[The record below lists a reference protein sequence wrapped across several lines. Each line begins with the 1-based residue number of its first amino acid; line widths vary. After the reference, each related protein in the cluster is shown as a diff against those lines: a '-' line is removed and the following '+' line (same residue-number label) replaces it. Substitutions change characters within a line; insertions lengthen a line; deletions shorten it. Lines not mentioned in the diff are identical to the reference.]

1 MTFVYS
7 RTKAGLYK
15 YFMESGVIPMFQKTG
30 KHANHAMKGGDTMKK
45 LSALLL
51 SIAMLM
57 VCVVSVSAAPV
68 ESSASPAG
76 FVGDLFDVTSQ
87 NKTEF
92 YVQRFGA
99 QMDENGQVSSRDEK
113 YFTPVLYKNWL
124 PYGLRKTDYSVVYQ
138 EGKVSSDDV
147 IREVRVKPKDADILA
162 KIKEIYVPQGGKVL
176 SSNGEV
182 VSWDMFDTD
191 HYEMRWYVL
200 KYEEP
205 TWHVDGVIVEK
216 ETDLPIEIPLPGEPG
231 YEEPEEPEEN
241 PGEAFEYTSNFA
253 YIYGYSD
260 TVMAP
265 DNELLRSEVSAMV
278 HRLVKQNNKLG
289 GFVYDASAAPA
300 FDDIAGEWFRSGIE
314 YMNYKGAFAP
324 GSNVYPYAS
333 VTRGETFK
341 IICLGLGF
349 SDKTDLSY
357 DDYAAILYDA
367 GYIQGD
373 ENGNLNIEKSI
384 TRAEFCTIYNKIIGR
399 DSAGLLTADG
409 TEITAETYGFT
420 DLDENQWYY
429 ETMLKATSAYDDEG
443 YVDIALRN
451 QRNVL
456 DDYQ

>member
-1 MTFVYS
+1 
-7 RTKAGLYK
+7 
-15 YFMESGVIPMFQKTG
+15 MFQKRRKYAKT
-30 KHANHAMKGGDTMKK
+30 NVKGGYNVKK
-45 LSALLL
+45 LSALLV
-51 SIAMLM
+51 SIMMLTAYI
-57 VCVVSVSAAPV
+57 VPASAADF
-68 ESSASPAG
+68 S
-76 FVGDLFDVTSQ
+76 DLTT
-87 NKTEF
+87 NILTEF

-99 QMDENGQVSSRDEK
+99 QMDKDGKVSSRDEK
-113 YFTPVLYKNWL
+113 YFTPVLYEDQLESGIRNIN
-124 PYGLRKTDYSVVYQ
+124 DSIVYQ
-138 EGKVSSDDV
+138 DGVVSSDDV
-147 IREVRVKPKDADILA
+147 IKEVVNKPDDADILA
-162 KIKEIYVPQGGKVL
+162 TIKDIYEPQGGQVL
-176 SSNGEV
+176 SSNGKV
-182 VSWDMFDTD
+182 VSWDNFDTE

-200 KYEEP
+200 KYEHP

-231 YEEPEEPEEN
+231 YEDPEEEN

-253 YIYGYSD
+253 YIYGYND
-260 TVMAP
+260 TIMGA
-265 DNELLRSEVSAMV
+265 DNNLLRSEVSVMV
-278 HRLVKQNNKLG
+278 HRLVKQNNKLD
-289 GFVYDASAAPA
+289 GFVYNESAAPA
-300 FDDIAGEWFRSGIE
+300 FDDIQGEWFRSGIE
-314 YMNYKGAFAP
+314 YMNYKGAFAS
-324 GSNVYPYAS
+324 GSNVYPYVP

-357 DDYAAILYDA
+357 DDYAAVLYNA

-373 ENGNLNIEKSI
+373 ENGNLNIWDLI

-399 DSAGLLTADG
+399 DTAGLMTADG

-429 ETMLKATSAYDDEG
+429 ETMLKATSAYDDDG